1 MSIKPDLELLK
12 QLKELGIWRFKSADF
27 EVEFFAAKAY
37 PGAAAMPM
45 PLEEAPWPE
54 LTEDPEPINDGKAY
68 RDLLEWSS
76 T

>member
-1 MSIKPDLELLK
+1 MYTKPDLELMK
-12 QLKELGIWRFKSADF
+12 QLKELGVWRFKSADF
-27 EVEFFAAKAY
+27 EVEFFATKAY
-37 PGAAAMPM
+37 PGSAAL
-45 PLEEAPWPE
+45 PLPEAAPWPE